1 MRSVAYT
8 EQLSQPGD
16 WLFGHPFMA
25 GFECSTHRRRDGLR
39 LDVIRDSGHGR
50 FTVSDYRQAKAE
62 GLGAV
67 RDGLRWHLIETY
79 GQPYDWSSWDPM
91 LDAADASGMQVI
103 WDLWHYGTPDH
114 IDIWSPLFVERMAR
128 FAEAAALHFRE
139 RSDAVPMWC
148 PLNEMSF
155 YAFIA
160 GQVGD
165 FHPYGIERGHELKRQ
180 LVRAGV
186 AAARALRA
194 VDPRCRLLWA
204 EPLIHIAPHSALPE
218 DVVAA
223 REATL
228 TQYQAFD
235 MVAGL
240 MDPELGGSPD
250 LLDIVGCNFYPQ
262 NQWAHRGGTLPLG
275 HHHFRPL
282 SSMLEEVW
290 QRYDRPVIVS
300 ETGAEGSA
308 RAPWLHY
315 VCQEVADARQAGADV
330 RGICLYPVTA
340 YPGWDDDR
348 ACATG
353 LFGSP
358 DPHTGLRTPYAPLLD
373 ELRRQAEKLDRR
385 VGFQT

>member
-1 MRSVAYT
+1 
-8 EQLSQPGD
+8 
-16 WLFGHPFMA
+16 MA

-50 FTVSDYRQAKAE
+50 FTLSDYRQARAE
-62 GLGAV
+62 GIGAA
-67 RDGLRWHLIETY
+67 RDGLRWHLIETP
-79 GQPYDWSSWDPM
+79 GAPYDWSSWDPM

-114 IDIWSPLFVERMAR
+114 IDIWSPTFVERMAR

-139 RSDAVPMWC
+139 RSDAIPMWC
-148 PLNEMSF
+148 SLNEMSF

-186 AAARALRA
+186 AAAQALRT
-194 VDPRCRLLWA
+194 VDSRCRLLWA
-204 EPLIHIAPHSALPE
+204 EPQIHIAPHSALPE

-275 HHHFRPL
+275 HHHFRSL
-282 SSMLEEVW
+282 SSMLEEVS
-290 QRYDRPVIVS
+290 QRYGRPVIVS

-315 VCQEVADARQAGADV
+315 ICQEVADARQASADIQ
-330 RGICLYPVTA
+330 GICLYPVTA

-348 ACATG
+348 ACGTG
-353 LFGSP
+353 LFGVA
-358 DPHTGLRTPYAPLLD
+358 DAQTGQRTVYSPLLE
-373 ELRRQAEKLDRR
+373 ELRRQTEKLTQK